1 MSDSLNEAE
10 IAPLNGVIA
19 ASTTASENDATELT
33 KEKGGSEM
41 TWIDEP
47 DTDIGQSGHLLKET
61 VTIIESGEHVQNSSI
76 TVIVENE
83 SANAMDEPANIE
95 VEVEI
100 KQSPT
105 ENGSSE
111 IVQEKV
117 SESAEITVIEE
128 QPSQINI
135 EIEAISTSGDDQN
148 SEIKLTEEDQEK
160 LQDIYEDLFKGA
172 TIAQEEEE
180 KEKQEDQEQ
189 QEDEEGGKRR
199 RQCRCDCDTLLRGID
214 CNKKVILSKFCICGR
229 RRRRQRAA
237 ATQQSANVSATNPAV
252 VEQQVSTKPVPEHAQ
267 ESAIEDEEPK
277 TEEPIAKALTVE
289 EFVTPTMQRARKQGW
304 SFYGKFAFPLVSD
317 VVRDFWVI
325 GELCILLLSFIV
337 SLVFFALDENNRK
350 GFNIFHLI
358 LTIIASIFALID
370 AILQLKECTSCK
382 AAISYHKKVKESKE
396 EDYEVDHSE
405 HSDDK
410 QPKHESDSETS
421 SQNDEGTDNATET
434 DGNTTKCQARIEK
447 FKDRMDIVRTLASE
461 AIFYPL
467 LICDLFEFITGRGYE
482 VSNASDRL
490 SLVLFLL
497 SCLGIFLYV
506 YLARIMVL
514 CSMVVNVHKKRQKM
528 RKNKDDPTGLYVQ
541 VYFAAHIFLQMIA
554 QIFMIV
560 AIAAKISFENRFYK
574 PDIPAC
580 EGDNPPD
587 LSCSP
592 HASSRLWYMLIAAY
606 VMPLCGILT
615 FYIVCYYWI
624 TELPL
629 TVCLDFLKILE
640 GGSCDSFLSPIKSNK
655 EKMQKSK
662 GILKHYHDSL
672 WRDFEKIYEV
682 KFMQKLLFPFRN
694 PVVILLCLIYA
705 ALQLAFVVCAGFSGT
720 AVSDTFA
727 TEQITVILNDG
738 TGWAIF
744 FFIAAIMGALANAY
758 VFIIAYFWLF
768 FIIIVV
774 LLLLLYVL
782 CVLCELCS
790 IVDDCMEC
798 RQVPTPNRLR
808 RAFGV

>member
-1 MSDSLNEAE
+1 MSDSSMNEAE
-10 IAPLNGVIA
+10 IAPSNGVIA
-19 ASTTASENDATELT
+19 ATAPENDAIDLELT
-33 KEKGGSEM
+33 KGNGGAE
-41 TWIDEP
+41 IDEP
-47 DTDIGQSGHLLKET
+47 DTVMHQNGHLMKET
-61 VTIIESGEHVQNSSI
+61 VTIESGENAPSSTI
-76 TVIVENE
+76 TVTVENE
-83 SANAMDEPANIE
+83 STNAIDEPANIE
-95 VEVEI
+95 VEVKI
-100 KQSPT
+100 KQLST

-111 IVQEKV
+111 MVQGV
-117 SESAEITVIEE
+117 SSAESAEITVIEE
-128 QPSQINI
+128 HPSQTNI
-135 EIEAISTSGDDQN
+135 EIEETSGDNQN
-148 SEIKLTEEDQEK
+148 NEVKLTEEDQEK

-172 TIAQEEEE
+172 QEEEE
-180 KEKQEDQEQ
+180 KERQEEQ

-199 RQCRCDCDTLLRGID
+199 RQCHCDCDTLLRGIQ
-214 CNKKVILSKFCICGR
+214 CNKKVIMSKFCICGR
-229 RRRRQRAA
+229 RRRRQRASA
-237 ATQQSANVSATNPAV
+237 VATQQAQSANISATNPAIV
-252 VEQQVSTKPVPEHAQ
+252 VEQQVSIKPAPEEQ
-267 ESAIEDEEPK
+267 ESATEDEEPK
-277 TEEPIAKALTVE
+277 TEEPIAKALEVE
-289 EFVTPTMQRARKQGW
+289 EFMTPTMQRARKQGW

-317 VVRDFWVI
+317 IVRDFWVI
-325 GELCILLLSFIV
+325 GELCLLVLSFLV

-382 AAISYHKKVKESKE
+382 AAVDYHKKVKKSKE
-396 EDYEVDHSE
+396 ADYDVDHTE
-405 HSDDK
+405 DNDGK
-410 QPKHESDSETS
+410 KAKHESDSEAS
-421 SQNDEGTDNATET
+421 SQNDEGTDNNNIES
-434 DGNTTKCQARIEK
+434 DGSTTKCQARIEK
-447 FKDRMDIVRTLASE
+447 FKDRMDIVRTLVSE

-482 VSNASDRL
+482 VSNASDHL

-514 CSMVVNVHKKRQKM
+514 CSVVVNVHKKRQTM
-528 RKNKDDPTGLYVQ
+528 RKNKEDPTGLYVQ
-541 VYFAAHIFLQMIA
+541 VYFAAHVFLQMIA

-560 AIAAKISFENRFYK
+560 AIAAKISYENRFYN
-574 PDIPAC
+574 PDHPAC
-580 EGDNPPD
+580 EGESPSDMF
-587 LSCSP
+587 CST

-606 VMPLCGILT
+606 IMPLCGILT

-629 TVCLDFLKILE
+629 TVCLDFLRILE
-640 GGSCDSFLSPIKSNK
+640 AGSCDSFLSPIKSNK
-655 EKMQKSK
+655 EKIHKSK

-682 KFMQKLLFPFRN
+682 SFMQKLLFPFRN
-694 PVVILLCLIYA
+694 PLVIVLCLVYA
-705 ALQLAFVVCAGFSGT
+705 AFQLAFVVCAGFSG
-720 AVSDTFA
+720 AAASDTFRS
-727 TEQITVILNDG
+727 EQITVILNDG
-738 TGWAIF
+738 TGWAVF

-782 CVLCELCS
+782 CVLCELCT

-798 RQVPTPNRLR
+798 RRAPTPNRLR